1 MKKKMVV
8 DERELMEMYKAEH
21 YGYWLMFW
29 GLLIGMVVQVFFMNV
44 PFTYAAGEWVV
55 FMMSCVLL
63 IVMNVRKGNWD
74 YYSKPNTKTC
84 FWYALVAAVVF
95 ATIVAAGMWFRFD
108 IKDVAGVLTVFGL
121 VAVATFVL
129 IFISLLIAGKATTR
143 KKEQL
148 ESQYDEED

>member
-1 MKKKMVV
+1 MKKNMVV

-21 YGYWLMFW
+21 YGYWMMFW
-29 GLLIGMVVQVFFMNV
+29 GLLISMVVQVFFMNV
-44 PFTYAAGEWVV
+44 SFTYIIGEWVV

-74 YYSKPNTKTC
+74 YYSKPNTKSYLG
-84 FWYALVAAVVF
+84 YALVAAVAF
-95 ATIVAAGMWFRFD
+95 AAIVAAGMWFRFD

-121 VAVATFVL
+121 VAVATFALV
-129 IFISLLIAGKATTR
+129 FISLLIAGKATTK